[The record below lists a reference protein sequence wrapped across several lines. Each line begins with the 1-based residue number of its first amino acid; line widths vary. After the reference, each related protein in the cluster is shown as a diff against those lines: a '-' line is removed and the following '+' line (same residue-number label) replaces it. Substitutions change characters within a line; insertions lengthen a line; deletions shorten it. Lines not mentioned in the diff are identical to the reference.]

1 MIASSTFLAVI
12 VTIAVL
18 IAGLTPFL
26 LIALW
31 MNDRR
36 KGRLW

>member
-12 VTIAVL
+12 VSVAVVVT
-18 IAGLTPFL
+18 GLTPFL
-26 LIALW
+26 LIAFW
-31 MNDRR
+31 INDRR